1 MLDAS
6 EAEEDEEEEEYFV
19 EEVRWIVSRCGL

>member
-1 MLDAS
+1 VLDAS